1 MKKYILFG
9 LILAV
14 AVSAWAV
21 TKHESRQTEAQSMVL
36 YGSNGTVILPLLLD
50 DAGKLVANFSAMNFT
65 QNATGLYWNLSNDTS
80 VSKTAAS
87 LVTRWMNGT
96 SNNASTVISVMS
108 AGSLTERMN
117 FTGTNQII
125 LLNTTTIM
133 PSADGTSSFALGNS
147 SGSKY
152 FFGDST
158 NKRIGIGII
167 PSSLLDVQGAI
178 TTQLSLTNNASSSST
193 AGAFITLM
201 SNDGAA
207 NAAGDRLGAISFNG
221 QNGTANAVGAR
232 FFGFANSTWSA
243 TNNDAYLSFSTV
255 PTGSQTIVERV
266 RIDPA
271 GNVGIGT
278 TAPTGKL
285 SIIGGPAYNQ
295 ALCLNATG
303 AMSNCSSVVG
313 ATGGCT
319 CP

>member
-87 LVTRWMNGT
+87 LVTQWMNGT
-96 SNNASTVISVMS
+96 SNNASTALSVMS
-108 AGSLTERMN
+108 AGSLTERIN

-125 LLNTTTIM
+125 LLNTTTLM
-133 PSADGTSSFALGNS
+133 PSADGTSAVQHANS
-147 SGSKY
+147 TGGVY
-152 FFGDST
+152 WTEDST
-158 NKRIGIGII
+158 NKRILIGLSPISYGIQTAGNPWLANITGDLALGSKQSI
-167 PSSLLDVQGAI
+167 NLFLDVD
-178 TTQLSLTNNASSSST
+178 NN
-193 AGAFITLM
+193 
-201 SNDGAA
+201 
-207 NAAGDRLGAISFNG
+207 
-221 QNGTANAVGAR
+221 TANTALTVYG
-232 FFGFANSTWSA
+232 NNTTTSA
-243 TNNDAYLSFSTV
+243 AIPYF
-255 PTGSQTIVERV
+255 TIIE
-266 RIDPA
+266 P

-285 SIIGGPAYNQ
+285 SIIGGPAYSQ

-303 AMSNCSSVVG
+303 ALSNCSSVVG